1 MYANG
6 VGVHPDKVTAYMWH
20 LLAEFAGETR
30 SRIARSQLD
39 PTMTADQ
46 KSEANARAS
55 QWLRRH
61 RQLSDRV
68 SLPAR
73 QMKLESVHAGGRDDP
88 PSEREKR
95 FKPRRVAPDRDKR
108 ST

>member
-1 MYANG
+1 MFISFFFFFFFKQKTAYEMAQCDWSSD
-6 VGVHPDKVTAYMWH
+6 VCSSDLPDKVTAYMWH

-61 RQLSDRV
+61 RQSSDRV

-73 QMKLESVHAGGRDDP
+73 QM
-88 PSEREKR
+88 
-95 FKPRRVAPDRDKR
+95 
-108 ST
+108 